1 MKILKELREA
11 KNLTSFTI
19 NPALE
24 TLAPALENKGG
35 ESRPS
40 APPRRPTLLH
50 SLDSTLRLFTLVC
63 GDVDRQGK
71 NCYLDCHYLSASD
84 GGLKLEGNGPVYAL
98 KSELAAKKGIHEAG
112 VEKAAD

>member
-1 MKILKELREA
+1 MSDSPSPELKILKELKEA

-40 APPRRPTLLH
+40 APPRRARAPRCCTPLTPH
-50 SLDSTLRLFTLVC
+50 
-63 GDVDRQGK
+63 
-71 NCYLDCHYLSASD
+71 
-84 GGLKLEGNGPVYAL
+84 
-98 KSELAAKKGIHEAG
+98 
-112 VEKAAD
+112 